1 MKEVKIVKPQKE
13 HFLEI
18 LSLLRQLWKD
28 KVLNKRRLSEVFESG
43 LSSSF
48 QEFRIA
54 IHNDRIVGFASLT
67 IKNSLWHGG
76 YLGHIDEL
84 VVDERFRGEGVGTR
98 LLDEMIKVS
107 RDRSCKKIE
116 LDSAFHRKEAHRF
129 YESKGF
135 ENRAFVFSKDL

>member
-1 MKEVKIVKPQKE
+1 MRRVRIIKPQKE

-18 LSLLRQLWKD
+18 LPLLRQLWKD
-28 KVLNKRRLSEVFESG
+28 KVLNERRLGEVFESG

-54 IHNDRIVGFASLT
+54 ICNDRIVGFASLT
-67 IKNSLWHGG
+67 IKNSLWQEG

-84 VVDERFRGEGVGTR
+84 IVDERSRGEGVGTR

-107 RDRSCKKIE
+107 KERSCKKIE
-116 LDSAFHRKEAHRF
+116 LDSAFHRKKAHTF

-135 ENRAFVFSKDL
+135 ENRAFVFSKNL

>member
-1 MKEVKIVKPQKE
+1 MREVKIVKPERE
-13 HFLEI
+13 HFSEV
-18 LSLLRQLWKD
+18 LSLLRQLWRD
-28 KVLNKRRLSEVFESG
+28 RVLNERRLDDAFERG

-54 IHNDRIVGFASLT
+54 ICNDRIVGFASMT
-67 IKNSLWHGG
+67 IRNSLWQEG

-84 VVDERFRGEGVGTR
+84 VVDERFRGEGIGTR

-107 RDRSCKKIE
+107 KKRSCKKIE